1 MRQWQMKASACSVVP
16 PSPEHMSL
24 IFIPAYVKEQVRLFS
39 VSPSVNAPCGLQCGG
54 GGGGRGIVEIYN
66 CSLVRQKWSHEIG
79 QIAFLVNGSQEWRS
93 QAENTDGMERPKLL
107 VHIELLP
114 HVAPPFLD
122 VG

>member
-1 MRQWQMKASACSVVP
+1 MLEALLLGELLRDGGRLGDRLRRRLARRLVP
-16 PSPEHMSL
+16 PL
-24 IFIPAYVKEQVRLFS
+24 RAADGR
-39 VSPSVNAPCGLQCGG
+39 G

-122 VG
+122 V